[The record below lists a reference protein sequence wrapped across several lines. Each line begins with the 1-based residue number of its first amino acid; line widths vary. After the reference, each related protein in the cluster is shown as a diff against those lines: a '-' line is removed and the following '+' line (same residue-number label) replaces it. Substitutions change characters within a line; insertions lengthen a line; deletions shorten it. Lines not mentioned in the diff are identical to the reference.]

1 MKQITFSDKQFYDLL
16 QFTSEYVDNIIDR
29 SVEYD
34 DDLIIEENEDIIN
47 IHDFLCECKH
57 KRLTL
62 SPNEHIGNWTLQ
74 QTEEEAIAL
83 YNRGHYLDSNYVI
96 DDMTYD
102 HEFFEIREEKQ

>member
-16 QFTSEYVDNIIDR
+16 QFTSEYVDNIIDK

-34 DDLIIEENEDIIN
+34 DDLIIEENEEIID

-62 SPNEHIGNWTLQ
+62 SPNEHIGAFSLEQ
-74 QTEEEAIAL
+74 LEEF
-83 YNRGHYLDSNYVI
+83 NNDTN
-96 DDMTYD
+96 
-102 HEFFEIREEKQ
+102 

>member
-57 KRLTL
+57 KRLTM
-62 SPNEHIGNWTLQ
+62 SPNEHIGAFSLKQLKEFNK
-74 QTEEEAIAL
+74 EEIIK
-83 YNRGHYLDSNYVI
+83 NDTN
-96 DDMTYD
+96 
-102 HEFFEIREEKQ
+102 

>member
-16 QFTSEYVDNIIDR
+16 QFTSEYVDNIIDK

-34 DDLIIEENEDIIN
+34 DDLMIEENDEIIY

-74 QTEEEAIAL
+74 QTEEFNNAT
-83 YNRGHYLDSNYVI
+83 N
-96 DDMTYD
+96 
-102 HEFFEIREEKQ
+102 

>member
-16 QFTSEYVDNIIDR
+16 QFTSQYVDDIIDR

-57 KRLTL
+57 KRLTM
-62 SPNEHIGNWTLQ
+62 SPNEHIGTFSLEQ
-74 QTEEEAIAL
+74 MEEF
-83 YNRGHYLDSNYVI
+83 
-96 DDMTYD
+96 YD
-102 HEFFEIREEKQ
+102 LS

>member
-47 IHDFLCECKH
+47 IHDFLCQCKH

-62 SPNEHIGNWTLQ
+62 SPNEHIGAFSLEQ
-74 QTEEEAIAL
+74 MEEF
-83 YNRGHYLDSNYVI
+83 NNDPS
-96 DDMTYD
+96 
-102 HEFFEIREEKQ
+102 

>member
-16 QFTSEYVDNIIDR
+16 QFTSQYVDNIIDR

-57 KRLTL
+57 KRLTM
-62 SPNEHIGNWTLQ
+62 SPNEHIGTFSLEQ
-74 QTEEEAIAL
+74 MEEF
-83 YNRGHYLDSNYVI
+83 NNDTN
-96 DDMTYD
+96 
-102 HEFFEIREEKQ
+102 

>member
-16 QFTSEYVDNIIDR
+16 QFTSEYVDNIIDK

-34 DDLIIEENEDIIN
+34 DDLIIEENEEIID

-62 SPNEHIGNWTLQ
+62 SPNEHIGNWSLEQ
-74 QTEEEAIAL
+74 LEEF
-83 YNRGHYLDSNYVI
+83 NNDTN
-96 DDMTYD
+96 
-102 HEFFEIREEKQ
+102 

>member
-16 QFTSEYVDNIIDR
+16 QFLSGYVDNIIDR

-34 DDLIIEENEDIIN
+34 DDDIIEENEDIIN

-62 SPNEHIGNWTLQ
+62 SPNEHIGAFSLEQ
-74 QTEEEAIAL
+74 MEEFNNET
-83 YNRGHYLDSNYVI
+83 N
-96 DDMTYD
+96 
-102 HEFFEIREEKQ
+102 

>member
-16 QFTSEYVDNIIDR
+16 QFLSEYVDNIIDR

-57 KRLTL
+57 KRLTM
-62 SPNEHIGNWTLQ
+62 SPNEHIGTFSLEQ
-74 QTEEEAIAL
+74 MEEFINET
-83 YNRGHYLDSNYVI
+83 N
-96 DDMTYD
+96 
-102 HEFFEIREEKQ
+102 

>member
-34 DDLIIEENEDIIN
+34 DDCIIEENEDIIN
-47 IHDFLCECKH
+47 IHDFLCQCKH

-62 SPNEHIGNWTLQ
+62 SPNEHIGAFSLEQ
-74 QTEEEAIAL
+74 MEEF
-83 YNRGHYLDSNYVI
+83 NNDPS
-96 DDMTYD
+96 
-102 HEFFEIREEKQ
+102 

>member
-34 DDLIIEENEDIIN
+34 DDDIIEENEDIIN
-47 IHDFLCECKH
+47 IHDFLCQCKH

-62 SPNEHIGNWTLQ
+62 SPNEHIGAFSLEQ
-74 QTEEEAIAL
+74 MEEFNNAT
-83 YNRGHYLDSNYVI
+83 N
-96 DDMTYD
+96 
-102 HEFFEIREEKQ
+102 

>member
-16 QFTSEYVDNIIDR
+16 QFLSGYVDNIIDR

-47 IHDFLCECKH
+47 IHDFLCQCKH

-62 SPNEHIGNWTLQ
+62 SPNEHIGAFSLEQ
-74 QTEEEAIAL
+74 MEEFNNAT
-83 YNRGHYLDSNYVI
+83 N
-96 DDMTYD
+96 
-102 HEFFEIREEKQ
+102 